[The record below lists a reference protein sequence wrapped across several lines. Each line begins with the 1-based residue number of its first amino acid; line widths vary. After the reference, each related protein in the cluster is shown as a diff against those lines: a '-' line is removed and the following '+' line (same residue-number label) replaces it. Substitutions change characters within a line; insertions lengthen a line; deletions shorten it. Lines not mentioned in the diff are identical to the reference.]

1 MRMQLPKEGGDAGRS
16 EQRGAIEIQVT
27 AKLTFEDSWFFGNET
42 PDDGGH
48 HRNHAK
54 SYR

>member
-27 AKLTFEDSWFFGNET
+27 AKLTFEDSWFFGYET

-48 HRNHAK
+48 HRDHAK